1 MLVAALTVHRSGGL
15 FAMTNGVELP
25 LLYAAGAIAL
35 ALTGPGAYSL
45 DALLGLESLWTPAVA
60 LAAIAAGIAGG
71 LANLLVRRAPA
82 AA

>member
-1 MLVAALTVHRSGGL
+1 
-15 FAMTNGVELP
+15 
-25 LLYAAGAIAL
+25 
-35 ALTGPGAYSL
+35 
-45 DALLGLESLWTPAVA
+45 VA